1 MSTDTMIGQR
11 DVGPSPSEAIES
23 SASETEQQQREWIGE
38 GLFRTLFAVEQRRS
52 ERNGR
57 PFLLAL
63 IEPVRSTSRGRFTK
77 GRLLEPLP
85 SCLAREVMDCTR
97 EVDVKGWYRK
107 GSTIGVLYPDTGIE
121 SHAVLAEK
129 LSTAVRSACEHAQH
143 TPLSVSWY
151 AFPPHTN
158 HAECRPCSQTPL
170 RSLSPMERIAK
181 RALDI
186 AGALAGL
193 VVFAPAFLLV
203 PIPLKL
209 TSRGPVFFRQER
221 IGKGGKPFTFL
232 KFRSMYLNNDQ
243 EIHRAFV
250 SRLIEG
256 TQEAGVYKIE
266 DDPRVTPV
274 GRFLR
279 KTSLDEIPQ
288 FFNVLKGDMSLVG
301 PRPPLPY
308 EVERYNLWHRRR
320 VMETKP
326 GITGLWQVEGRS
338 ATTFDE
344 MVRMDLRYVKGASLR
359 LDLLLLFR
367 TVSVLFSGRGAY

>member
-1 MSTDTMIGQR
+1 
-11 DVGPSPSEAIES
+11 
-23 SASETEQQQREWIGE
+23 
-38 GLFRTLFAVEQRRS
+38 
-52 ERNGR
+52 
-57 PFLLAL
+57 
-63 IEPVRSTSRGRFTK
+63 
-77 GRLLEPLP
+77 
-85 SCLAREVMDCTR
+85 
-97 EVDVKGWYRK
+97 
-107 GSTIGVLYPDTGIE
+107 
-121 SHAVLAEK
+121 
-129 LSTAVRSACEHAQH
+129 
-143 TPLSVSWY
+143 
-151 AFPPHTN
+151 
-158 HAECRPCSQTPL
+158 
-170 RSLSPMERIAK
+170 MERIAK
-181 RALDI
+181 RALDV
-186 AGALAGL
+186 AGAPAGL

-209 TSRGPVFFRQER
+209 TSQGPVFFRQKR

-256 TQEAGVYKIE
+256 AQEAGVYKIE

-279 KTSLDEIPQ
+279 KTSLDEIPR

-301 PRPPLPY
+301 PRPPLLY
-308 EVERYNLWHRRR
+308 EVEQYNLWHRRR

>member
-1 MSTDTMIGQR
+1 V
-11 DVGPSPSEAIES
+11 VGK
-23 SASETEQQQREWIGE
+23 RR
-38 GLFRTLFAVEQRRS
+38 LFLDKIVFDSRHSRRVRGDS
-52 ERNGR
+52 LHGR
-57 PFLLAL
+57 
-63 IEPVRSTSRGRFTK
+63 
-77 GRLLEPLP
+77 
-85 SCLAREVMDCTR
+85 
-97 EVDVKGWYRK
+97 Y
-107 GSTIGVLYPDTGIE
+107 
-121 SHAVLAEK
+121 
-129 LSTAVRSACEHAQH
+129 
-143 TPLSVSWY
+143 
-151 AFPPHTN
+151 
-158 HAECRPCSQTPL
+158 
-170 RSLSPMERIAK
+170 
-181 RALDI
+181 
-186 AGALAGL
+186 LAGTGYPSVQL
-193 VVFAPAFLLV
+193 
-203 PIPLKL
+203 
-209 TSRGPVFFRQER
+209 
-221 IGKGGKPFTFL
+221 
-232 KFRSMYLNNDQ
+232 
-243 EIHRAFV
+243 HRAFV

-308 EVERYNLWHRRR
+308 EVEQYSLWHRRR
-320 VMETKP
+320 VTETKP